1 MKETSL
7 SENAVSNKSLSKIG
21 LYYSTVFPTFKQQY
35 ERILTNK
42 PTLAPIFLS
51 HYKKLIALH
60 SLLLEHSEKD
70 DVEMEDHEKWEAE
83 ERCRF
88 ARLSCI
94 SAEQLSGNVVVLPE
108 IE

>member
-1 MKETSL
+1 M
-7 SENAVSNKSLSKIG
+7 A
-21 LYYSTVFPTFKQQY
+21 PT
-35 ERILTNK
+35 
-42 PTLAPIFLS
+42 FLS

-60 SLLLEHSEKD
+60 SLLLENNEKD
-70 DVEMEDHEKWEAE
+70 DSEVEDHEKWEAE

-88 ARLSCI
+88 AILSCI